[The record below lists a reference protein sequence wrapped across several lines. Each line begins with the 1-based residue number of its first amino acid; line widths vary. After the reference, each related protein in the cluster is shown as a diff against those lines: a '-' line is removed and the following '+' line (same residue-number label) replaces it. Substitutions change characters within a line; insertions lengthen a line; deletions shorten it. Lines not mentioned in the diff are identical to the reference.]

1 MSSFLDREKNE
12 NEIFPLLN
20 FQIVYIDDIGIL
32 DRQNRKR
39 PGKRLRVK
47 SQSKCRGVDWLK
59 TVKLVIAIV
68 F

>member
-47 SQSKCRGVDWLK
+47 SQLKCRL
-59 TVKLVIAIV
+59 IS
-68 F
+68 